1 MTHKI
6 LQEVEVDS
14 DKNLEL
20 PETKQEVVEQKV
32 VVE

>member
-32 VVE
+32 VGE